1 MLKENILI
9 KKTKE
14 FALKII
20 ELYKNYKTSNDVLL
34 KQLLR
39 SGTSV
44 GANVYEANYASSKL
58 DFVSKLQIAL
68 KECYE
73 SLYWLEILIES
84 NTIPNCCSSIVADC
98 IEIKKILVASCVT
111 AKNV

>member
-1 MLKENILI
+1 MLKENVLL

-20 ELYKNYKTSNDVLL
+20 ELYKNYKTANDILL

-44 GANVYEANYASSKL
+44 GANVYEANYASSKP

-73 SLYWLEILIES
+73 SLYWLELLIES
-84 NTIPNCCSSIVADC
+84 NTIPDCYSGLIVEC
-98 IEIKKILVASCVT
+98 KEIKKILVASCVT